1 MAEKILRNGFE
12 VIDRRE
18 VINRAE
24 LAMSELEKA
33 LVLLRSMAR
42 LSNND
47 AQIEGL
53 TGLAV
58 EIIDSAHNDLDV
70 LRECAEKAG
79 IVGELQEE
87 MHA

>member
-12 VIDRRE
+12 VVDRRE

-24 LAMSELEKA
+24 VVMSDLERV

-53 TGLAV
+53 IGLAV
-58 EIIDSAHNDLDV
+58 EIIDSAHFGPTDLK
-70 LRECAEKAG
+70 KA
-79 IVGELQEE
+79 IA
-87 MHA
+87 MHSL